1 LIFCHFEAY
10 KILKSFATSESR
22 KAEGVEGEEFTRN
35 SSDEEVN
42 ELKEHKNERQTH
54 YSKNS

>member
-1 LIFCHFEAY
+1 M
-10 KILKSFATSESR
+10 KSFATSESR